1 MTGDA
6 ADGPACASSSF
17 NQKRTRRL
25 HSSDPR
31 WNLTLRIVEFVA
43 EENPANALTALARL
57 QRRCQTL
64 AALPERGRIV
74 PEARAVD
81 VLTYRELIE
90 GPWRIVYRHDV
101 DRVHVMAVLDARR
114 ELSSLLLERLV
125 R

>member
-1 MTGDA
+1 MADYQVLWTDA
-6 ADGPACASSSF
+6 A
-17 NQKRTRRL
+17 RL
-25 HSSDPR
+25 D
-31 WNLTLRIVEFVA
+31 LERIVEFIT
-43 EENPANALTALARL
+43 EENPANAPTVLARL
-57 QRRCQTL
+57 ERRCQAL

-90 GPWRIVYRHDV
+90 GPWRIVYRYDA

-114 ELSSLLLERLV
+114 ELSSQLLERLV

>member
-1 MTGDA
+1 MADFQVLWTDA
-6 ADGPACASSSF
+6 A
-17 NQKRTRRL
+17 RL
-25 HSSDPR
+25 D
-31 WNLTLRIVEFVA
+31 LERIVEFIA
-43 EENPANALTALARL
+43 EENPASALTALARL
-57 QRRCQTL
+57 ERRCRTL
-64 AALPERGRIV
+64 ATLPERGRIV
-74 PEARAVD
+74 PETRAVD

>member
-1 MTGDA
+1 MADFQVLWTDA
-6 ADGPACASSSF
+6 A
-17 NQKRTRRL
+17 RL
-25 HSSDPR
+25 D
-31 WNLTLRIVEFVA
+31 LERIVEFIA
-43 EENPANALTALARL
+43 EENPASALTALARL
-57 QRRCQTL
+57 ERRCRTL

-74 PEARAVD
+74 PETRAVD